1 MQGFREKFR
10 EKISI
15 AVSNFSDVVGQDP
28 EALIDMEL
36 FLKDFMGISKTFLEL
51 VFFKKNN
58 C

>member
-51 VFFKKNN
+51 VFF
-58 C
+58 